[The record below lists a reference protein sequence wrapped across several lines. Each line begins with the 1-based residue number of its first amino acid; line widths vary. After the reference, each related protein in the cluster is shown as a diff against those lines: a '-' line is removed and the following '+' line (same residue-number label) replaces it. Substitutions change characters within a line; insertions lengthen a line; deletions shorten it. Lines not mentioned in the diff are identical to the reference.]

1 MLGKGNL
8 SFGRA
13 LFNLKEF
20 TPINLHIFSI
30 APPVALFS
38 VLTADQDGPWV
49 PCVSPQVHL
58 FQFFLWQDLCL
69 PFHICKFLQDLRK
82 QYISLPPS
90 FFFYPRDPS
99 NHGHCFL
106 LLGWEPLGILE
117 MGNSDSSYP
126 QVPPGSLPGLSC
138 KMVVRDPLVGY
149 IQVPRAFISNI
160 LLSLQVSSS
169 SAIGAPGI
177 LDMGAPRDPNN
188 EIFFSWS
195 RFIIKYIFHK
205 VYYVLDERTKIGSDF
220 YGLPIQSLFHVLMV
234 H

>member
-1 MLGKGNL
+1 
-8 SFGRA
+8 
-13 LFNLKEF
+13 
-20 TPINLHIFSI
+20 
-30 APPVALFS
+30 
-38 VLTADQDGPWV
+38 
-49 PCVSPQVHL
+49 
-58 FQFFLWQDLCL
+58 
-69 PFHICKFLQDLRK
+69 
-82 QYISLPPS
+82 
-90 FFFYPRDPS
+90 
-99 NHGHCFL
+99 
-106 LLGWEPLGILE
+106 

-177 LDMGAPRDPNN
+177 PDMGAPRDPNN

-205 VYYVLDERTKIGSDF
+205 VYYLLDERTKIGSDF

-234 H
+234 HWEDQTILVMLWLAFRASCRCSSVVSVSPPNLVISMGEPNHWAARDDRCTV